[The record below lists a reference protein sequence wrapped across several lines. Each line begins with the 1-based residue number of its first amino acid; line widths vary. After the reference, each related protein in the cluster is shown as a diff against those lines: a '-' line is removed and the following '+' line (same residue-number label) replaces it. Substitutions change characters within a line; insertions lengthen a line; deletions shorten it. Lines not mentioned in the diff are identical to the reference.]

1 MQKTNG
7 VYGAASSSLSPGA
20 LSIGPLEK
28 NLRLLSREFER
39 PCVFLASSGIP
50 VAPQNLCGVSGRACT
65 PIYGAFRG
73 MPNTKCP
80 TFNNII
86 SAPELHFILRL
97 EWYAIACTDPAS
109 IPGEAT
115 RGGRENDDCQ

>member
-7 VYGAASSSLSPGA
+7 VYGAASPPFHLAHYQSDT
-20 LSIGPLEK
+20 
-28 NLRLLSREFER
+28 LRKTCTMLSRKIER
-39 PCVFLASSGIP
+39 PCGFLALSGIP
-50 VAPQNLCGVSGRACT
+50 VSPQNLCGVSGRACT

-73 MPNTKCP
+73 MPNVKCH

-97 EWYAIACTDPAS
+97 EWFAIACTDPAS
-109 IPGEAT
+109 IPGEAP
-115 RGGRENDDCQ
+115 RGSGENDDCQ